1 MKGPALIIP
10 GSIFGSI
17 ILVFLLLSITAG
29 TTPAA
34 AGTDSLDQAS
44 SVNPA
49 GMDNANQ
56 ADPVTQCQVSPNFPE
71 RIRQWCS
78 LITHYAMERSLDPD
92 LVAAL
97 IWQESNGNP
106 AAYSRDGAVGL
117 MQVMP
122 KDGIAANFMCVNGPC
137 FKDRPAIAE
146 LQDPEFNIAYGTKM
160 LSGLKSRYGS
170 IREGLKSYG
179 PMNVGYYYADKVLGI
194 YQEYRAD

>member
-17 ILVFLLLSITAG
+17 VLVLFLLSITAG

-34 AGTDSLDQAS
+34 AGSNSAPDVS
-44 SVNPA
+44 SGNSGVI
-49 GMDNANQ
+49 DNSNKTE
-56 ADPVTQCQVSPNFPE
+56 PVTQCQVSTSFPE

-78 LITHYAMERSLDPD
+78 LITHYAIERSLDPD

-137 FKDRPAIAE
+137 FKDRPTIAE
-146 LQDPEFNIAYGTKM
+146 LEDPEFNIAYGTKM

-194 YQEYRAD
+194 YQQHQAE